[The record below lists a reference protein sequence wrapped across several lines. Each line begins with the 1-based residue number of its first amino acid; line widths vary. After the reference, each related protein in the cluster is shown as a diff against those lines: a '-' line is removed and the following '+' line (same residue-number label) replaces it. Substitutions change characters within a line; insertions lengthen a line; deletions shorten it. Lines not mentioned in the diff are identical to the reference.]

1 MANLRTKSLASPSLT
16 ILAAVFI
23 SLALIPP
30 MCAQA
35 PRQLQIEVGANQQ
48 VSILADDVSYG
59 EVLRALQTK
68 LGWEIEIPA
77 LADELK
83 LSHVR
88 VEAKQPQDALA
99 ELLAGSKLGYAFLG
113 GVKGS
118 GILKVVVI
126 PSTPGE
132 SSATEED
139 AASSPPPPHNVQ
151 AGASSPVPAQTM
163 PLSEAVN
170 AVGVPPGV
178 SPADIGRATTFSI
191 SDAATIVGV
200 PPGASPADVGRAT
213 TFSISDAAT
222 IVGVAPGVSP
232 DSVGKTVTVPSPTGS
247 GQRR

>member
-1 MANLRTKSLASPSLT
+1 MANLRTRSLASPSL
-16 ILAAVFI
+16 AAVLV
-23 SLALIPP
+23 SVALILP

-35 PRQLQIEVGANQQ
+35 PRQLQIEVGTNQQ
-48 VSILADDVSYG
+48 VSILADGVSYG

-88 VEAKQPQDALA
+88 VEAKQPQAALA

-118 GILKVVVI
+118 GVLKVVVI

-132 SSATEED
+132 SSATVNAVSSLP
-139 AASSPPPPHNVQ
+139 AATPHNVQ
-151 AGASSPVPAQTM
+151 GGVSSPIPAQTM

-170 AVGVPPGV
+170 AIGVPPGV
-178 SPADIGRATTFSI
+178 SSTDVGRATTFSMA
-191 SDAATIVGV
+191 DAATIVGV
-200 PPGASPADVGRAT
+200 PPGASPDTVGRMT
-213 TFSISDAAT
+213 TFSIADAAN
-222 IVGVAPGVSP
+222 IVGVPAGVSP
-232 DSVGKTVTVPSPTGS
+232 DSVGKTVTLPSPTGS